1 MPSAMK
7 PVFEITK
14 QATFDAAHHFPN
26 EPEGSIYRRVHG
38 HSFTVEAT
46 VRAETLDEQHG
57 WVADLGALDRAL
69 KAAAEQLDHG
79 MLNDHAGL
87 ELPSLEHLCL
97 WFANRLAPEWP
108 GLARIK
114 VARPTI
120 NESCVLSL

>member
-1 MPSAMK
+1 MTM
-7 PVFEITK
+7 FEITK

-46 VRAETLDEQHG
+46 VRSATLDAEHG

-69 KAAAEQLDHG
+69 KAAAGELDHG
-79 MLNDHAGL
+79 MLNEKAGL
-87 ELPSLEHLCL
+87 ELPSLENLCL
-97 WFANRLAPEWP
+97 WFVEQLKPDWP
-108 GLARIK
+108 GLSRIT

-120 NESCVLSL
+120 HERCTLSL

>member
-1 MPSAMK
+1 MS
-7 PVFEITK
+7 VFEITK

-46 VRAETLDEQHG
+46 IRSETLDAEHG

-69 KAAAEQLDHG
+69 KAAAETLDHG

-97 WFANRLAPEWP
+97 WFVGKLKPEWP
-108 GLARIK
+108 GLCRIT

-120 NESCVLSL
+120 NERCSLTL

>member
-1 MPSAMK
+1 MMM
-7 PVFEITK
+7 FEITK

-46 VRAETLDEQHG
+46 VRSATLDAEHG

-69 KAAAEQLDHG
+69 KVAAGELDHG
-79 MLNDHAGL
+79 MLNEKAGL
-87 ELPSLEHLCL
+87 ELPSLENLCL
-97 WFANRLAPEWP
+97 WFVEQLKPDWP
-108 GLARIK
+108 GLSRIT

-120 NESCVLSL
+120 HERCTLTL

>member
-1 MPSAMK
+1 MTM
-7 PVFEITK
+7 FEITK

-46 VRAETLDEQHG
+46 VRSATLDTEHG

-69 KAAAEQLDHG
+69 KAAAGELDHG
-79 MLNDHAGL
+79 MLNEKAGL
-87 ELPSLEHLCL
+87 ELPSLENLCL
-97 WFANRLAPEWP
+97 WFVAQLKPEWP
-108 GLARIK
+108 GLSRIT

-120 NESCVLSL
+120 HERCTLTL

>member
-1 MPSAMK
+1 M

-46 VRAETLDEQHG
+46 VRSETLDAEHG

-69 KAAAEQLDHG
+69 KAAAETLDHG
-79 MLNDHAGL
+79 MLNEHPGL

-97 WFANRLAPEWP
+97 WFANRLKPDWP
-108 GLARIK
+108 GLCRIQ

-120 NESCVLSL
+120 NERCVLSL

>member
-1 MPSAMK
+1 M

-46 VRAETLDEQHG
+46 VRSEVLDAEHG

-69 KAAAEQLDHG
+69 KAAAETLDHG
-79 MLNDHAGL
+79 MLNEHPGL
-87 ELPSLEHLCL
+87 ELPSLENLCL
-97 WFANRLAPEWP
+97 WFARTLQPEWP
-108 GLARIK
+108 GLCRIQ

-120 NESCVLSL
+120 NERCGLTL

>member
-1 MPSAMK
+1 MTM
-7 PVFEITK
+7 FEITK

-46 VRAETLDEQHG
+46 VRSATLDAEHG

-69 KAAAEQLDHG
+69 KAAAGELDHG
-79 MLNDHAGL
+79 MLNEKAGL
-87 ELPSLEHLCL
+87 ELPSLENLCL
-97 WFANRLAPEWP
+97 WFVEQLKPEWP
-108 GLARIK
+108 GLSQIT

-120 NESCVLSL
+120 HERCTLTL

>member
-1 MPSAMK
+1 MTM
-7 PVFEITK
+7 FEITK

-46 VRAETLDEQHG
+46 VRSATLDTEHG

-69 KAAAEQLDHG
+69 RAAAAELDHG
-79 MLNDHAGL
+79 MLNEKAGL
-87 ELPSLEHLCL
+87 ELPSLENLCL
-97 WFANRLAPEWP
+97 WFVNQLKPGWP
-108 GLARIK
+108 GLSRIT

-120 NESCVLSL
+120 HERCTLSL